1 MSMHA
6 ARSFPLHS
14 IFTHPFGRSRP
25 VYDAPNDGGAPT
37 PEPTPTPAP
46 DQLAELVAG
55 MAALR
60 AEMAALKATPAPT
73 PAPVPTTD
81 QGKPTITPITPD
93 LSTLPP
99 IARIA
104 AGYRR

>member
-1 MSMHA
+1 M
-6 ARSFPLHS
+6 
-14 IFTHPFGRSRP
+14 TT
-25 VYDAPNDGGAPT
+25 PT
-37 PEPTPTPAP
+37 DPAPTPTPAIAPEPSPAPAAP

-55 MAALR
+55 LSALR